1 MGIAVLIVLLCGG
14 ALLHSLA
21 DEADP
26 TRFLVISIPAYS
38 GSDPGIQEII
48 NGYIKF
54 ELQRARLLVEA
65 DANVPEG
72 LREEAAAIDELRVR
86 EVLLN
91 RGKEA
96 GADFLVA
103 CIFDRIAN
111 TIQMT
116 FSLYDVSRG
125 QLMATAVRERKQTLL
140 VEWSIA
146 DVIAGFLAEIGDRLV
161 FVDETV
167 IAGQEPEPVGE
178 PEPENVPDR
187 EPEEPP
193 RPYLD
198 DVSRRF
204 ELVGGMAPYV
214 LVGRTGDYGRLGL
227 NTSISVGYRFI
238 GDRSQ
243 LILGMSTGVCSF
255 TAESAASRSRIVLVP
270 LSAQVSLR
278 TTPTHLGFLVHLA
291 GGPAAFLFNQDQGG
305 YQFKLVPYATT
316 GLGVEIPILS
326 QLGLLI
332 DLSFSVYYESSQP
345 VMGYAPAASVYYRF

>member
-14 ALLHSLA
+14 ALLHSQA
-21 DEADP
+21 DEAHP

-48 NGYIKF
+48 NGYIRF
-54 ELQRARLLVEA
+54 ELQRARLLVET

-72 LREEAAAIDELRVR
+72 LRDEAAAIDELRVR
-86 EVLLN
+86 EVLLS

-96 GADFLVA
+96 GVDFLVA
-103 CIFDRIAN
+103 CIFERIAN

-161 FVDETV
+161 FADETV
-167 IAGQEPEPVGE
+167 IAGREP
-178 PEPENVPDR
+178 PEKAPE

-198 DVSRRF
+198 DESRRF

-243 LILGMSTGVCSF
+243 LILGMSTGLCSF
-255 TAESAASRSRIVLVP
+255 TAESAAGRSRIVLFP
-270 LSAQVSLR
+270 LAPQISLR

-291 GGPAAFLFNQDQGG
+291 GGPAAFLINQDQGG

-332 DLSFSVYYESSQP
+332 DLSFSVYFESSQP